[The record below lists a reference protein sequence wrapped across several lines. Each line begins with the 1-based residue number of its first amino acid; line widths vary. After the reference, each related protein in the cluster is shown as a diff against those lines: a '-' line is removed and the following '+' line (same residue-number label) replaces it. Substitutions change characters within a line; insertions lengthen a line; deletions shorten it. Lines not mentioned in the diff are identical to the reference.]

1 MLLVSAIT
9 DAANPI
15 TSTAKPG
22 LVAIIAELGIMGP
35 TAALEAYT
43 LAL

>member
-22 LVAIIAELGIMGP
+22 LVAIADLGMGP
-35 TAALEAYT
+35 TAVLEAYT